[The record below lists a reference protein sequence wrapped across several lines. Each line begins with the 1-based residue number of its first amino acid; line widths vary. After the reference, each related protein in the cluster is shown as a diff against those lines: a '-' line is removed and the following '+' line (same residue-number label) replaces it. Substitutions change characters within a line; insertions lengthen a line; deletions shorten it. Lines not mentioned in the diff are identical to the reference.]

1 MFSAMTALAAFGVP
15 EEIVTTTDKAKYDVM
30 QGARLNF
37 IEKQLDRF
45 YSPMLGLRT
54 EIETATRFRK
64 IVGDHAAAAWREL
77 TRDAR
82 EVSQDR
88 LIELTKEQEA
98 KFTRLSIGTIR
109 NYRKNSCRHTGR
121 CSIYSGRIIG

>member
-1 MFSAMTALAAFGVP
+1 MTDPTSRILLTVSVAIISALAGLGGVLLGAFLTSRR
-15 EEIVTTTDKAKYDVM
+15 ERI
-30 QGARLNF
+30 QRRLNF

-64 IVGDHAAAAWREL
+64 IVGDHADAAWREL

-82 EVSQDR
+82 EVSQNR
-88 LIELTKEQEA
+88 LM
-98 KFTRLSIGTIR
+98 S
-109 NYRKNSCRHTGR
+109 
-121 CSIYSGRIIG
+121 